1 MRFRVVNEGG
11 AKPWAV
17 IVEGPTGEQLDK
29 RDYKT
34 REAALKGRDT
44 LFKAWRGE

>member
-1 MRFRVVNEGG
+1 MKIRLVKDGG

-17 IVEGPTGEQLDK
+17 IVEGPDGSQIEK

-34 REAALKGRDT
+34 REAAEEGRDRIAAD
-44 LFKAWRGE
+44 LRGV